1 MGGATSY
8 RRTALTLG
16 FLSADVPGL
25 VALSPSLSV
34 VVPLVRP
41 VVYISPLL
49 EALDTVLL
57 ETETTAEVLLVPLD
71 SGKHGCKRGHL
82 CASTTFVPR
91 RNYSFSVRCLH
102 EESTPLSGAWLSSST
117 YQPCCA
123 TGAAGSAGAA
133 GDEEEGAAEISS
145 HAAGGAAGGAAAGAA
160 EASGCTCGDEPP
172 IFSHLFEP
180 VAEPAEAPAA
190 ALAAAFNRGGE
201 AAAGDTLLL
210 LSDLAEL
217 QPGAWAALQAAHE
230 HA

>member
-1 MGGATSY
+1 MGGATSH

-25 VALSPSLSV
+25 VALSPSLTESMQAIRLSV
-34 VVPLVRP
+34 IVPLVRP

-57 ETETTAEVLLVPLD
+57 ETETTAEVLLVPLAL
-71 SGKHGCKRGHL
+71 S
-82 CASTTFVPR
+82 STTFVPR

-201 AAAGDTLLL
+201 AAAGETLLL